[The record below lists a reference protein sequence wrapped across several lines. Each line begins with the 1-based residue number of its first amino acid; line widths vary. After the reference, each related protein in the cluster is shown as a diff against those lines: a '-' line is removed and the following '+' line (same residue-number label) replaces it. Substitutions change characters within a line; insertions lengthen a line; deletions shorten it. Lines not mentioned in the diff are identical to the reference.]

1 MNRQPETLSPTHEH
15 AAIKRNAVP
24 WPLLFVLLSTALVA
38 ARLFRLV
45 NRYAVNILFWD
56 QWDFSNAT
64 LFQQHSLWQM
74 FRWQHGPHRQG
85 VGAIVA
91 WLIEPMFRW
100 NSRGEAFLACTIFVL
115 AALLA
120 LYLKKRLY
128 GPVTYADVVIPL
140 IFLTP
145 LEYESLFGSTNLSH
159 GPLPVLLLV
168 IYCIGWTLPGV
179 GARYVWV
186 LITNFLLIYTGFG
199 LFAGLITPVLLVL
212 DYWTHKRRGAPGPTL
227 VGSLAAL
234 AIAAGSLLS
243 FFIGYKLDPA
253 AACFKPFSEPL
264 LQYLQYVDLM
274 FVNFTGIKGTG
285 IFATLLGGLILLWI
299 GAALAATLT
308 PMAATKEEGI
318 AGNMV
323 GATLFIFSLLFCAN
337 TALGRLCLG
346 LLTAQ
351 SSRYVPYLIP
361 AFLGIYFSCLASGHK
376 NWKTLGTIGVFAIV
390 MSAALPVRIG
400 DRSMMAQY
408 HNVKNNWRE
417 CYLQHHDIQ
426 QCDTLTGTKIYPWPE
441 SGHLK
446 DKLDFLEE
454 KKLNLYA
461 TKE

>member
-1 MNRQPETLSPTHEH
+1 MNTQPEVLPRTTAHKSARWQKP
-15 AAIKRNAVP
+15 P
-24 WPLLFVLLSTALVA
+24 WPLLFVLLSTTLVA

-85 VGAIVA
+85 VGAILS

-100 NSRGEAFLACTIFVL
+100 SSRAEACLACAIFVL

-128 GPVTYADVVIPL
+128 GPIEYADVVVPL

-159 GPLPVLLLV
+159 GPLPVLLLI

-179 GARYVWV
+179 RARYAWI
-186 LITNFLLIYTGFG
+186 LIINFLLIYTGFG
-199 LFAGLITPVLLVL
+199 LFVGLITPVLLVL
-212 DYWTHKRRGAPGPTL
+212 DYWIHKHDIGGRGPTL
-227 VGSLAAL
+227 IAL
-234 AIAAGSLLS
+234 AIAVGSLLS

-274 FVNFTGIKGTG
+274 FVNFTGIKGAG
-285 IFATLLGGLILLWI
+285 VFPGLLGGLILVWTGTALL
-299 GAALAATLT
+299 AALTGMVARKQESSAGNTVVATL
-308 PMAATKEEGI
+308 I
-318 AGNMV
+318 
-323 GATLFIFSLLFCAN
+323 IFSLLFCAN

-361 AFLGIYFSCLASGHK
+361 AFLGIYFSCLASGNK
-376 NWKTLGTIGVFAIV
+376 TWKMVGTLGVLAIAI
-390 MSAALPVRIG
+390 SGALPVRIG
-400 DRSMMAQY
+400 DRSMMLQY

-417 CYLQHHDIQ
+417 CYLQLHDIQ

-446 DKLDFLEE
+446 EKLDFLED
-454 KKLNLYA
+454 KRLNLYA